1 MPPAL
6 IRIELQYNPS
16 RISRINR
23 IDRKTRMYDLKL
35 TAEQLEF
42 RDAIRDFVDREVKP
56 AAIDPKRLEPFE
68 KPLMMGFLDQ
78 LSQMGLRGLA
88 LPEDAG
94 GAGADLLTQCVL
106 LEEIAAGDVD
116 LAMVLGE
123 TALLARAVHDA
134 MSDAQRKRWLSKF
147 EAEDRFHLALIAR
160 DDATQ
165 RAWSYHQPVPEDAET
180 MGEPELHATRDGKGW
195 TINGL
200 APFVANAPVA
210 GLFVVQAK
218 IDGEPGT
225 VTVLIGRDTQG
236 LEVDE
241 ALPSFGDGGERARW
255 HHGAV
260 ASVALND
267 CKVGA
272 DDVIAADAA
281 HRLFSGLAARRMVQ
295 TAAVNVGV
303 ARAAYEAAVD
313 YAKMRWQGGRHIIEH
328 QSIGMKLADVAI
340 QLEAAR
346 ALTLKAAWIVDHPD
360 AVGERHVSD
369 LPWHVVARS
378 FTAQALHRAT
388 LESAECFGAMGVMR
402 DMPLQKY
409 VHDTLVLQHSVDCDL
424 AAPLAVAEAV
434 AGYSR

>member
-1 MPPAL
+1 
-6 IRIELQYNPS
+6 
-16 RISRINR
+16 
-23 IDRKTRMYDLKL
+23 MYDLKL

-42 RDAIRDFVDREVKP
+42 RDAIRDFVEREIKP

-68 KPLMMGFLDQ
+68 KPLMTGFLDQ
-78 LSQMGLRGLA
+78 LAQMGLRGLA
-88 LPEDAG
+88 LPEEAG

-106 LEEIAAGDVD
+106 LEEIAAGDID

-123 TALLARAVHDA
+123 TALLARAVHGA
-134 MSDAQRKRWLSKF
+134 MNDAQRGRWMPQF
-147 EAEDRFHLALIAR
+147 EGGDRFHLALIAR
-160 DDATQ
+160 DEAPL
-165 RAWSYHQPVPEDAET
+165 RAWSYHQDVPEDAET
-180 MGEPELHATRDGKGW
+180 AGEPEIVATRDGKGW
-195 TINGL
+195 KLSGL
-200 APFVANAPVA
+200 APFVPNAPVA
-210 GLFVVQAK
+210 GLFIVQAK
-218 IDGEPGT
+218 IEGEPGT
-225 VTVLIGRDTQG
+225 VTVLIGQGAKG

-241 ALPSFGDGGERARW
+241 GLPSFGDGGERTRW
-255 HHGAV
+255 QHGAV

-272 DDVIAADAA
+272 DDVLAADAA
-281 HRLFSGLAARRMVQ
+281 HRLFADLGARRMLQ
-295 TAAVNVGV
+295 TAAANVGV

-313 YAKMRWQGGRHIIEH
+313 YAKMRWQGGRHIVEH
-328 QSIGMKLADVAI
+328 QAIGMKLADVAI

-346 ALTLKAAWIVDHPD
+346 ALVLKAAWITDHPD

-434 AGYSR
+434 AGYAR

>member
-1 MPPAL
+1 
-6 IRIELQYNPS
+6 
-16 RISRINR
+16 
-23 IDRKTRMYDLKL
+23 MYDLKL

-42 RDAIRDFVDREVKP
+42 RDAIRDFVEREVKP
-56 AAIDPKRLEPFE
+56 TAIDPRRLEPFE
-68 KPLMMGFLDQ
+68 KPLMTGFLDQ

-88 LPEDAG
+88 LPEEAG

-106 LEEIAAGDVD
+106 LEEIAAGDID
-116 LAMVLGE
+116 LAMVLAE
-123 TALLARAVHDA
+123 TALLARAAHGA
-134 MSDAQRKRWLSKF
+134 MTDGQRARWLPKF
-147 EAEDRFHLALIAR
+147 EAEDGFHMALIAR
-160 DDATQ
+160 DGSAL

-180 MGEPELHATRDGKGW
+180 VGEPELLAARDGKGW

-210 GLFVVQAK
+210 GLFIVQAK

-225 VTVLIGRDTQG
+225 VSVLIGRDAKG
-236 LEVDE
+236 LEVTE
-241 ALPSFGDGGERARW
+241 GLPAFGGGGERTRW
-255 HHGAV
+255 CHGAV
-260 ASVALND
+260 ASVVLND
-267 CKVGA
+267 CRVAA

-281 HRLFSGLAARRMVQ
+281 HRMLQDLAARRMLQ
-295 TAAVNVGV
+295 TAAANVGV

-346 ALTLKAAWIVDHPD
+346 ALVLKAAWIADHPD

-409 VHDTLVLQHSVDCDL
+409 VHDTLVLQHSADCDL

>member
-1 MPPAL
+1 
-6 IRIELQYNPS
+6 
-16 RISRINR
+16 
-23 IDRKTRMYDLKL
+23 MYDLHL
-35 TAEQLEF
+35 TPEQLEF

-68 KPLMMGFLDQ
+68 KPLMTDFLDQ
-78 LSQMGLRGLA
+78 LAQMGLRGLA

-123 TALLARAVHDA
+123 TALLARAVHGA
-134 MSDAQRKRWLSKF
+134 MSDAQRARWMPNF
-147 EAEDRFHLALIAR
+147 EGDDRFHLALIAR
-160 DDATQ
+160 NDAPLQ
-165 RAWSYHQPVPEDAET
+165 AWSYHQAVPEDAEAA
-180 MGEPELHATRDGKGW
+180 GEPEVVATRDGKGW
-195 TINGL
+195 TVNGL
-200 APFVANAPVA
+200 APFVSNAPVA
-210 GLFVVQAK
+210 GLFIVQAK

-225 VTVLIGRDTQG
+225 VTVLIGRDAKG
-236 LEVDE
+236 IEVAE
-241 ALPSFGDGGERARW
+241 GLPSFGDGGERTRW

-260 ASVALND
+260 APVALND

-272 DDVIAADAA
+272 DDAIAADAA

-313 YAKMRWQGGRHIIEH
+313 YAKMRWQGGRHIVEH
-328 QSIGMKLADVAI
+328 QAIGMKLADVAI

-346 ALTLKAAWIVDHPD
+346 ALVHKAAWVGDHPD
-360 AVGERHVSD
+360 AVAERHISD

-378 FTAQALHRAT
+378 FTAQSLHRAT
-388 LESAECFGAMGVMR
+388 LEATECFGAMGVMR

-424 AAPLAVAEAV
+424 ASPLAVAEAV
-434 AGYSR
+434 AGYAR

>member
-1 MPPAL
+1 MHDF
-6 IRIELQYNPS
+6 R
-16 RISRINR
+16 
-23 IDRKTRMYDLKL
+23 L

-42 RDAIRDFVDREVKP
+42 RDAIRDFVEREVKP

-68 KPLMMGFLDQ
+68 KPLMTGFLDQ

-94 GAGADLLTQCVL
+94 GAGADLLTRCVL

-123 TALLARAVHDA
+123 TALLASAAHGA
-134 MSDAQRKRWLSKF
+134 MTEAQRARWVPKF
-147 EAEDRFHLALIAR
+147 EAEDRFHLALLAR
-160 DDATQ
+160 DGTAG
-165 RAWSYHQPVPEDAET
+165 RAWSYHQAVPEDAET
-180 MGEPELHATRDGKGW
+180 IGEPEVVATRDGKGW

-200 APFVANAPVA
+200 APFVSNAPVA
-210 GLFVVQAK
+210 GLFIVQAK

-225 VTVLIGRDTQG
+225 VTVLLGRDARG

-260 ASVALND
+260 ASVVLND

-281 HRLFSGLAARRMVQ
+281 HRMFSGMAAQRMLQ

-346 ALTLKAAWIVDHPD
+346 ALTLKAAWITDHPD

>member
-1 MPPAL
+1 
-6 IRIELQYNPS
+6 
-16 RISRINR
+16 
-23 IDRKTRMYDLKL
+23 MYDLHL
-35 TAEQLEF
+35 TPEQLEF
-42 RDAIRDFVDREVKP
+42 RDAIRDFVEREIKP

-68 KPLMMGFLDQ
+68 KPLMTGFLDQ
-78 LSQMGLRGLA
+78 LAQMGLRGLA

-123 TALLARAVHDA
+123 TALLAHAVHGA
-134 MSDAQRKRWLSKF
+134 MSEAQRARRMPEF
-147 EAEDRFHLALIAR
+147 EGDDRFHIALIAR
-160 DDATQ
+160 DESAA
-165 RAWSYHQPVPEDAET
+165 RAWSYHQAVPEDAG
-180 MGEPELHATRDGKGW
+180 MAGEPEVVATRDGKGW
-195 TINGL
+195 TVSGL
-200 APFVANAPVA
+200 APFVQNAPVA

-225 VTVLIGRDTQG
+225 VTVLIGCDARG
-236 LEVDE
+236 LAVDE

-255 HHGAV
+255 QHGAV
-260 ASVALND
+260 ASVTLD
-267 CKVGA
+267 GCRVGA
-272 DDVIAADAA
+272 DDVLAADAA
-281 HRLFSGLAARRMVQ
+281 HRMFSGLAARRMLQ
-295 TAAVNVGV
+295 TAAANVGV

-313 YAKMRWQGGRHIIEH
+313 YAKMRWQGGRHIVEH
-328 QSIGMKLADVAI
+328 QAIGMKLADVAI

-346 ALTLKAAWIVDHPD
+346 ALVLKAAWITDHPD

-378 FTAQALHRAT
+378 FAAQALHRAT

-424 AAPLAVAEAV
+424 AAPLAVAEAI
-434 AGYSR
+434 AGYAR